1 MYGIAEWLSAIV
13 TRLIP
18 GSVYVAPV
26 ITPPTVIAEGGM
38 SPKNTKPYNIRGYP
52 RPVTNV

>member
-1 MYGIAEWLSAIV
+1 MYGIAEWVNVTV
-13 TRLIP
+13 TRLAA
-18 GSVYVAPV
+18 SLYVAPV